1 MYPELSSC
9 AQWDDAGKTLDANE
23 NSWDR
28 VVEVTGNCEVA
39 HASYRRRAV
48 LEHQIYTQL
57 STGLGYCVS
66 ILGLANSGKTQVANQ
81 CIKYAVERGVFQRVV
96 CVSLSDSL
104 RVPELVRPA
113 TTWEEA
119 LRRVTDT
126 TIDGAASPATANGVV
141 QWLQQSRLPIADL
154 ESIFDIWTWHIR
166 AGDRSQGRSQVA
178 CPGTLPFDV
187 VKSSLR
193 EWFSSGKRHHE
204 WLGAVR
210 GLGDD
215 DFEGVEKQLRGA
227 REAPGGGVSL
237 ATFVSKF
244 WFWFSKTIQ
253 TIALLRK
260 WWTWHLRPRPNRPKL
275 DAVLHA
281 IQRKDSMRLLQAK
294 DDKGKAQ
301 APNSFIL
308 RLSSQAGHI
317 AVDRLLEGGRFD
329 HTVLLIDHDT
339 SSGTSGTST
348 FSVNVGGR
356 QQKYFKSF
364 EEVLKGIT
372 NLVYFYPGHDKT
384 LVCPHM
390 SAHTTRRRMG
400 GCTRQIP
407 GSCGCLPQHVWTYDA
422 RARARVCV
430 CARWCVCWY
439 KTVFG

>member
-1 MYPELSSC
+1 MYPELLPC

-28 VVEVTGNCEVA
+28 VVEVTGNCELA

-57 STGLGYCVS
+57 STGLGCCVT
-66 ILGLANSGKTQVANQ
+66 IIGLAKSGKTQVANQ
-81 CIKYAVERGVFQRVV
+81 CIKYAVEREVFQRVV

-119 LRRVTDT
+119 LRRVTDA

-141 QWLQQSRLPIADL
+141 QWLQQSRLPVADL

-166 AGDRSQGRSQVA
+166 AGDRSQGRSQEVA
-178 CPGTLPFDV
+178 FPGTLPFDV

-210 GLGDD
+210 GLEGD
-215 DFEGVEKQLRGA
+215 DFEGVEKQLRAA

-260 WWTWHLRPRPNRPKL
+260 WWTWHLRPNRPKM

-281 IQRKDSMRLLQAK
+281 IQRKDSMHLLQAK
-294 DDKGKAQ
+294 DNKGKAP

-317 AVDRLLEGGRFD
+317 AVDRLLDGGRFD
-329 HTVLLIDHDT
+329 HTVLVIEHDT
-339 SSGTSGTST
+339 SSGTPGTST
-348 FSVNVGGR
+348 FSVNVGGS

-364 EEVLKGIT
+364 EEMLEGINT
-372 NLVYFYPGHDKT
+372 LVHFTQGRVKIR
-384 LVCPHM
+384 VCPHM
-390 SAHTTRRRMG
+390 STHTTRR
-400 GCTRQIP
+400 
-407 GSCGCLPQHVWTYDA
+407 
-422 RARARVCV
+422 
-430 CARWCVCWY
+430 
-439 KTVFG
+439 